1 MQSACIIFKK
11 YKSLK
16 HRYYCFNNSGNMKK
30 TLIALIISLAFVPVT
45 LQAQSYAAMWKDVE
59 TAKKQDLP
67 RKQMTL
73 IEKIADKARAEKN
86 HGQLLEAELR
96 HSAVLLDI
104 TPDSLQPIVTKFER
118 EAAEAEK
125 EDKVLAAVYYSVLG
139 KIYNRNR
146 MLGEDHATV
155 AREYYRKS
163 LANPDMLASHTVDNL
178 GSLIEKGE
186 DSRFFGNNLLSMLCM
201 EAGDYETLRNWYAA
215 KGDRRAEMMSA
226 YLLLTNSGYKPR
238 RAMIASLDSLIGIYA
253 DLPECGIIAVKRC
266 ETMNEDRTFST
277 KERIDYI
284 DYALGKWGKTYNMN
298 NLVNMRNE
306 LTQPEFNIKMERNVV
321 LPGKAST
328 LWLTE
333 LRNIGML
340 KISVSLLKGV
350 DGTTKLNPSHVY
362 DYNKLKPMIV
372 AGSRKVYERK
382 FAKHP
387 EYVTFA
393 DSVVIDGMPCG
404 VYLVEAVSD
413 NKNIGTQRSLL
424 YVTDLYVMQQ
434 QLPQKKI
441 RYAVVSATTGQPVPG
456 AKLWVDSRRGGAKVL
471 TCGNDGETIYSYGV
485 NEPYQLR
492 PYTATDKAFPR
503 RSAWSNFSYYPN
515 KTERDYVN
523 IYTDRAIYR
532 PGQTVHVSAV
542 AFRNKHGEETSACD
556 GRQMKL
562 VLKDANH
569 KTVKEVSVTTDA
581 YGTVSADFTL
591 PATGLT
597 GMFSVRT
604 DMGQGATRY
613 FRVEEYK
620 RPTFKIEFDEVNK
633 EYRNGDTLVV
643 KGRAKTFAGVPVQGA
658 KVSYT
663 VDRSSALWWRFL
675 ADSNGDE
682 QLEEAE
688 TVTDDEGLFE
698 IRMPMLLPDDE
709 DDDEEDG
716 ISPYKMPA
724 RFYTITAS
732 ADVTDAG
739 GETQHGSLA
748 LPLGSKPTF
757 FACDMP
763 EKTERDSL
771 KTIRFILKNAVG
783 KDIEGDIRYSV
794 DGSDVYTAQAN
805 KPVPVDNIREKLLVS
820 GRHKLTAVCG
830 NDTIEKEFVVFS
842 LEDTVPCVQT
852 DEWFYTTSNT
862 FPRGGGPVYVQIG
875 TSDEDV
881 HVLYT
886 LITGDRVIDSRVIK
900 LSNSVET
907 AMFEDCNDIEGGVL
921 LNFAWVKN
929 GVMHKYS
936 TTIERPL
943 PDKRLVAKWTTFRD
957 RLTPGQKEEWTLNV
971 TRPDGTPA
979 KAQLMATLYDKSL
992 DVFEPHNWTFNT
1004 QISRNMPYTSWS
1016 SPYMDIM
1023 RLNGAESLKSL
1034 KTHILKFNKFDNNY
1048 FMSSLLYGYKMMVRG
1063 LGVMKAEAKMADSNM
1078 LYDTVEQPALQEVVT
1093 VGYGVSA
1100 KKSMSTGSVAVENA
1114 AEDAGAEYEDVG
1126 GQSSAG
1132 AVQVREN
1139 LNETAF
1145 FYPSLATD
1153 DNGNVNIRFTL
1164 PESVTTWRFMGLV
1177 HDRDMNNGLVY
1188 GDAVAK
1194 KDIMVQPNMPRFVR
1208 SGDNATISVR
1218 VFNTSESDVTGKV
1231 RMELVDPETEKIVYK
1246 SEMPVT
1252 VDANGT
1258 GNVVFGY
1265 SPDDKYTLLICR
1277 VVAEGKTFSDGEQ
1290 HYLPILPSME
1300 SVIRTLPFVQ
1310 HGAGTKTLDV
1320 EKMFPAGTKNATL
1333 TVEYTNNPAWL
1344 AVQALPFVSNVS
1356 ENNAISLAA
1365 AYYANSLGA
1374 HIVKQSPRIKTVFEQ
1389 WKNEPAGTGTSLM
1402 SALEKNSELKTL
1414 VLDETPWVADA
1425 EDEADRKRRISNFFD
1440 ASALENRMGA
1450 TLESL
1455 RKLQN
1460 NDGSWSWWKGMD
1472 GSSCI
1477 TLEVA
1482 EFLVRLDALAGKQSE
1497 TSSIISRA
1505 LKYLGNEAVKEV
1517 EEMKRME
1524 KEGRAFGVNGYHALQ
1539 FLYINTL
1546 SGRTLTAKEKEAA
1559 RYFMDYLMKKK
1570 ETQSIYAK
1578 ALMSIVLAGQ
1588 GKTREAKEY
1597 VQSLKEYTVM
1607 TEAMGR
1613 YYDTPRAGYSW
1624 LDYRIPTQVAAME
1637 AISRVSPED
1646 VQTVDEMRR
1655 WLLQQKRT
1663 QDWGTPVNSVNAI
1676 YAFLNGN
1683 TGVLDKGEDAVLAVD
1698 GKRID
1703 TSAGT
1708 AGLGYVKT
1716 SMDGEKV
1723 RTFTATKTS
1732 DGTSWGALY
1741 ARFMQNTAEVETHSA
1756 GLEVKREIISGGKKV
1771 ASAGADAV
1779 AGPSVGN
1786 RVTVRI
1792 TVKADR
1798 DYDFVQVTDKRAACL
1813 EPVQQLTGYGWGYYC
1828 TSKDYTTNF
1837 YFDRMKKGTH
1847 IIEKEYYVDREGS
1860 YETGTCTVQCAYAPE
1875 FMARDRSLTIKVR

>member
-1 MQSACIIFKK
+1 
-11 YKSLK
+11 
-16 HRYYCFNNSGNMKK
+16 MKK
-30 TLIALIISLAFVPVT
+30 TLLALIICLVLIPSGVS
-45 LQAQSYAAMWKDVE
+45 AQSYATLWKDVDA
-59 TAKKQDLP
+59 AKKQDLP

-73 IEKIADKARAEKN
+73 IRKIADKARAENN

-96 HSAVLLDI
+96 HAAVLLEL
-104 TPDSLQPIVTKFER
+104 TPDSLLPVVAQFER
-118 EAAEAEK
+118 EAVEAEK
-125 EDKVLAAVYYSVLG
+125 EDKVLAAVYNSVLG
-139 KIYNRNR
+139 KIYKQNRK
-146 MLGEDHATV
+146 LGENHETV
-155 AREYYRKS
+155 ARGYYRKS
-163 LANPDMLASHTVDNL
+163 LANPGLLAAQTVDNL
-178 GSLIEKGE
+178 GSLVEKGE

-201 EAGDYETLRNWYAA
+201 EADDYETLCNWYAA
-215 KGDRRAEMMSA
+215 KGDRRAEMMSS
-226 YLLLTNSGYKPR
+226 YLLLTNSGYVPSR
-238 RAMIASLDSLIGIYA
+238 TMIASLDSLIGVYG
-253 DLPECGIIAVKRC
+253 DLPECGIVAIKRYDKMSQDHSFTAKEKIA
-266 ETMNEDRTFST
+266 
-277 KERIDYI
+277 YI
-284 DYALGKWGKTYNMN
+284 DYALGKWGKTSDMN
-298 NLVNMRNE
+298 ALVNRRNE
-306 LTQPEFNIKMERNVV
+306 LTKPKFYIRMERNVI
-321 LPGKAST
+321 LPGKAMNMM
-328 LWLTE
+328 LE
-333 LRNIGML
+333 DMRNIGML

-350 DGTTKLNPSHVY
+350 DGTTKLDPVKAG
-362 DYNKLKPMIV
+362 DYNKLKPLVV
-372 AGSRKVYERK
+372 AGSRRVYEKK
-382 FAKHP
+382 FSGHP
-387 EYVTFA
+387 DYEVFD
-393 DSVVIDGMPCG
+393 DSVAIGGMPCG

-413 NKNIGTQRSLL
+413 NKNIGTKRCLL
-424 YVTDLYVMQQ
+424 YVSDLYVLQQ

-441 RYAVVSATTGQPVPG
+441 RYAVVSATTGHPVPG
-456 AKLWVDSRRGGAKVL
+456 AKLWVYSRNGVEKVL
-471 TCGNDGETIYSYGV
+471 TCGNDGEYVYSYGV
-485 NEPYQLR
+485 NEPNRVR
-492 PYTATDKAFPR
+492 PYTAADKAFPR
-503 RSAWSNFSYYPN
+503 RNAWGNFSYYPD

-542 AFRNKHGEETSACD
+542 AFRNKHGLETSACD

-562 VLKDANH
+562 TLRDANRR
-569 KTVKEVSVTTDA
+569 TVKEVSVTTDA
-581 YGTVSADFTL
+581 YGTASADFTL
-591 PATGLT
+591 PATGLN
-597 GMFSVRT
+597 GSFSVQS
-604 DMGQGATRY
+604 DLGQGATRY

-620 RPTFKIEFDEVNK
+620 RPTFKVEFDEVK
-633 EYRNGDTLVV
+633 QEYRNGDTLVV
-643 KGRAKTFAGVPVQGA
+643 KGRAMTFAGVPVQGA

-663 VDRSSALWWRFL
+663 VSRSGALWWRFM
-675 ADSNGDE
+675 SYGNGDGE
-682 QLEEAE
+682 LEDDE
-688 TVTDDEGLFE
+688 TVTGDDGTFE
-698 IRMPMLLPDDE
+698 VRMPMLLPDDE
-709 DDDEEDG
+709 DEDDEDG
-716 ISPYKMPA
+716 ISPYRMPA
-724 RFYTITAS
+724 CFYTITAS

-748 LPLGSKPTF
+748 LPLGSKPAF

-771 KTIRFILKNAVG
+771 KTIKFILKNAAG
-783 KDIEGDIRYSV
+783 KDIEGDVRYSV
-794 DGSDVYTAQAN
+794 DGSDMYTVQAN
-805 KPVPVDNIREKLLVS
+805 TPVPVDYFRDKLLVS
-820 GRHKLTAVCG
+820 GRHLLTAVCG

-842 LEDTVPCVQT
+842 LEDTVPCIKT

-862 FPRGGGPVYVQIG
+862 FPRDGGPVYVQIG

-886 LITGDRVIDSRVIK
+886 MITGDHVIDSRVIK
-900 LSNSVET
+900 LGNSVET
-907 AMFEDCNDIEGGVL
+907 ALFEDSNDLDGGVL

-929 GVMHKYS
+929 GVMHRYT

-979 KAQLMATLYDKSL
+979 DARIMATLYDKSL
-992 DVFEPHNWTFNT
+992 DVFEPHRWSFNT
-1004 QISRNMPYTSWS
+1004 QIHRNMPYTSWT
-1016 SPYMDIM
+1016 SPNVGIM
-1023 RLNGAESLKSL
+1023 NLGGSERLKNLKV
-1034 KTHILKFNKFDNNY
+1034 HGLKFNRFNNDY
-1048 FMSSLLYGYKMMVRG
+1048 FMSSLLYDYSIKVRG
-1063 LGVMKAEAKMADSNM
+1063 LSVMKAEAKEAAPNVVFDS
-1078 LYDTVEQPALQEVVT
+1078 VEQPELQEVVV
-1093 VGYGVSA
+1093 VGYGVSE
-1100 KKSMSTGSVAVENA
+1100 KKSAVTWSVAVENSADEA
-1114 AEDAGAEYEDVG
+1114 ALEDGDAG
-1126 GQSSAG
+1126 GQPATG
-1132 AVQVREN
+1132 TAQVREN

-1153 DNGNVNIRFTL
+1153 GNGNVNIKFTL
-1164 PESVTTWRFMGLV
+1164 PESVTTWRFMGLA
-1177 HDRDMNNGLVY
+1177 HDKDMNNGMIY
-1188 GDAVAK
+1188 GEAVAK
-1194 KDIMVQPNMPRFVR
+1194 KDVMVQPNVPRFVR
-1208 SGDNATISVR
+1208 SGDNATIAVR
-1218 VFNTSESDVTGKV
+1218 VFNTSESNVTGKV
-1231 RMELVDPETEKIVYK
+1231 RMELIDPDTEKTVYK
-1246 SEMPVT
+1246 GEQPVA
-1252 VDANGT
+1252 VGANGT
-1258 GNVVFGY
+1258 GNVVFTY
-1265 SPDDKYTLLICR
+1265 NPDDKYTLLICK

-1290 HYLPILPSME
+1290 HYLPVLPSME
-1300 SVIRTLPFVQ
+1300 SVTATLPFVQ
-1310 HGAGTKTLDV
+1310 HGAGTKTLDI
-1320 EKMFPAGTKNATL
+1320 ERLFPEGAKNATL

-1344 AVQALPFVSNVS
+1344 VVQALPFVSNVN

-1374 HIVKQSPRIKTVFEQ
+1374 HIVKQSPRIKAVFEQ

-1402 SALEKNSELKTL
+1402 SALEKNNELKTL

-1425 EDEADRKRRISNFFD
+1425 GNEADRKRRISAFFD
-1440 ASALENRMGA
+1440 ASALENRMDM

-1460 NDGSWSWWKGMD
+1460 SDGSWSWWKGME

-1482 EFLVRLDALAGKQSE
+1482 EFLVRLNVLAGQRNE
-1497 TSSIISRA
+1497 TSSILSRA
-1505 LKYLGNEAVKEV
+1505 LKYLGSEAVKEV

-1524 KEGRAFGVNGYHALQ
+1524 KEGRTFSVNGYHALQ

-1546 SGRTLTAKEKEAA
+1546 SGRTLTAKEKDAA
-1559 RYFMDYLMKKK
+1559 KYFMDYLIKKK
-1570 ETQSIYAK
+1570 ETQSLYAK

-1588 GKTREAKEY
+1588 GRMQEAREY

-1607 TEAMGR
+1607 TEDMGR

-1637 AISRVSPED
+1637 AIGRVSPED

-1663 QDWGTPVNSVNAI
+1663 QAWDTPVNSVNAI

-1683 TGVLDKGEDAVLAVD
+1683 TQVLDKGENAVLAVD

-1723 RTFTATKTS
+1723 RKFTATKTS

-1741 ARFMQNTAEVETHSA
+1741 ARFMQNTADVESHSA
-1756 GLEVKREIISGGKKV
+1756 GLEVRREIISGGKPV
-1771 ASAGADAV
+1771 ASAGSDAV
-1779 AGPSVGN
+1779 SAPAVGS

-1792 TVKADR
+1792 TINADR
-1798 DYDFVQVTDKRAACL
+1798 DYDFVQVVDKRAACL

-1828 TSKDYTTNF
+1828 VSKDYTTNF
-1837 YFDRMKKGTH
+1837 YFDRMRKGTH